1 MITKNIETALNEQL
15 NNEFFSWYNY
25 LAITSFFRALNLNG
39 FARWMKS
46 QSQREMMHAMKIYE
60 FLPESGG
67 KAVLAQISQ
76 PSNQW
81 DSPLVAV
88 QEAYQH
94 EQEASGM
101 INDLVD
107 LALSEH
113 AHPTNAFL
121 QWFVTEQVE
130 EEARLRAF
138 VEKLKLVQEDQY
150 GLFLIDRDMGKI

>member
-1 MITKNIETALNEQL
+1 MFSKNIEKTLNEQL

-46 QSQREMMHAMKIYE
+46 QAQREMMHAMKIYE

-67 KAVLAQISQ
+67 RAMLAQVAQ

-81 DSPLVAV
+81 DSPLAAV

-113 AHPTNAFL
+113 AYATNAFL

-130 EEARLRAF
+130 EEARLRAI
-138 VEKLKLVQEDQY
+138 VEKLKLVEEDQY
-150 GLFLIDRDMGKI
+150 GLFLIDRDMGKA

>member
-1 MITKNIETALNEQL
+1 MFSRNIEKALNEQL

-25 LAITSFFRALNLNG
+25 LSMSSFFRALSLNG
-39 FARWMKS
+39 FARWMKA
-46 QSQREMMHAMKIYE
+46 QSRREMVHAMKIYE
-60 FLPESGG
+60 FLPERGG
-67 KAVLAQISQ
+67 RAMLTQVAQ

-81 DSPLVAV
+81 DPPLAAV
-88 QEAYQH
+88 QEAYRH

-113 AHPTNAFL
+113 AHATNAFL

-130 EEARLRAF
+130 EEARLRAV
-138 VEKLKLVQEDQY
+138 VEKLKLVGEDPY
-150 GLFLIDRDMGKI
+150 GLFLIDRDMGKT